1 MPQLLLDPTL
11 FGPVTIESAA
21 LASLALRLV
30 LGIIFI
36 VHGFP
41 KLIGEGP
48 QQTADFL
55 RSLRIPAPVLIA
67 VFVGTLE
74 LLGGIFLIMG
84 YLTSLI
90 AALFA
95 LEMIGTTLAVKLR
108 QGLVGGYEFDLVIF
122 AAAIALVF
130 LGGGTYSVDGFIIR

>member
-1 MPQLLLDPTL
+1 VPQLLLDPTI
-11 FGPVTIESAA
+11 FGPITAESAT

-30 LGIIFI
+30 LGIIFV

-41 KLIGEGP
+41 KLVGEGP
-48 QQTADFL
+48 QQT
-55 RSLRIPAPVLIA
+55 ILIA

-74 LLGGIFLIMG
+74 VLGGIFLFVG
-84 YLTSLI
+84 YLTSLV

-95 LEMIGTTLAVKLR
+95 LEMIGTTLAIKLR

-122 AAAIALVF
+122 AASIALVF
-130 LGGGTYSVDGFIIR
+130 LGGGAFSVDGFILQ

>member
-1 MPQLLLDPTL
+1 MPQLLLDPTI
-11 FGPVTIESAA
+11 FGPITAESAT

-30 LGIIFI
+30 LGIIFV

-41 KLIGEGP
+41 KLVGEGP
-48 QQTADFL
+48 QQTAEFL
-55 RSLRIPAPVLIA
+55 RSLRIPAPILIA

-74 LLGGIFLIMG
+74 VLGGIFLFVG
-84 YLTSLI
+84 YLTSLV

-95 LEMIGTTLAVKLR
+95 LEMIGTTLAIKLR

-122 AAAIALVF
+122 AASIALVF
-130 LGGGTYSVDGFIIR
+130 LGGGAFSVDGFILQ